1 MGICTA
7 PEIMQLITSTLAGD
21 PAIVKPAYASKAIVD
36 VWIDNILFSGSAMRV
51 DHAVKQFKQR
61 AAEVK
66 ATINWN
72 ESSEGE
78 HALDFIGMAFNFKDH
93 TIGLAEKN
101 RKKIESMVFERTMSM
116 SDLETNAA
124 RLMYGSSVMGVPL
137 SSYYFALKFLRR
149 KLSEINRETLCR
161 DEQVNLP
168 PSVLRSFKNWQNDV
182 MARKRR
188 QLPKLSGKKSFTLW
202 TDAST
207 LGWGAVLIDNDT
219 QQVKVV
225 GARWTEDEAMFHINI
240 LEAMAVKKA
249 LRAFQGIEGSVIQPR
264 IDNTSVLASVAK
276 GYSKSADLNQEMLE
290 IQTLCKS
297 LGIIFKLPTIGLGTL
312 LASRLVATSERVGQE
327 ARSHPFRPSFVPY
340 PRCFQLLV
348 LPSCLPALC
357 VLVCAPARRIF
368 PNILKINK
376 R

>member
-1 MGICTA
+1 MKSKAMPMKSSACS
-7 PEIMQLITSTLAGD
+7 PSDDSFQLIVALTSAARCLNCFTAW
-21 PAIVKPAYASKAIVD
+21 ST
-36 VWIDNILFSGSAMRV
+36 RV
-51 DHAVKQFKQR
+51 FGPENR
-61 AAEVK
+61 MLM
-66 ATINWN
+66 
-72 ESSEGE
+72 SE
-78 HALDFIGMAFNFKDH
+78 
-93 TIGLAEKN
+93 
-101 RKKIESMVFERTMSM
+101 
-116 SDLETNAA
+116 LETNAA

-202 TDAST
+202 TDASN

-249 LRAFQGIEGSVIQPR
+249 LRAFQGLEGSVIQPR
-264 IDNTSVLASVAK
+264 IDNTSVLASVV
-276 GYSKSADLNQEMLE
+276 YS
-290 IQTLCKS
+290 TLQ
-297 LGIIFKLPTIGLGTL
+297 GD
-312 LASRLVATSERVGQE
+312 VAQMVERPLSMREV
-327 ARSHPFRPSFVPY
+327 
-340 PRCFQLLV
+340 
-348 LPSCLPALC
+348 
-357 VLVCAPARRIF
+357 
-368 PNILKINK
+368 
-376 R
+376 